1 MCTLGPVGITV
12 NLSQAVLAGFEQT
25 IFSTELARLLFD
37 KDAEES
43 GRRPQYTIV
52 MVPRG
57 LDTLV
62 VWWS

>member
-1 MCTLGPVGITV
+1 MPMCTLGPVGITV

-43 GRRPQYTIV
+43 GRRPQYTTV
-52 MVPRG
+52 
-57 LDTLV
+57 
-62 VWWS
+62 